1 MSNKGRIYIPNQN
14 MPRICPELAA
24 EIGLNESILL
34 LQLDYWIAAAG
45 KERDGRRWVY
55 ESLSDIQGAFPFWSR
70 PTINRALHSL
80 EEHELIVVG
89 NYNRRKADRTRWF
102 ALNYETIAA
111 LDAVLVTG
119 IELSQNETGLSQN
132 DTTLSQNET
141 TLPHDPNVSPHENTA
156 PDGADSPDDLFPPVR
171 EPPPRTEPSIL
182 EKTDPL
188 SLAAAVAARGGGE
201 KSWTVTGPE
210 GVNPYEGEPLAAM
223 CELLRMPEP
232 PPPKK
237 RDAWVRRLEQIGEG
251 WGAGPQVLADAIRAI
266 RDSED
271 HNWRSFSSPFAST
284 FEEVVGVMI
293 TRVRNEEHVPAN
305 VIKVEL
311 W

>member
-1 MSNKGRIYIPNQN
+1 MSDKTIFRRMKNRNNPYVMIDKEIFENRTLSWKAKG
-14 MPRICPELAA
+14 
-24 EIGLNESILL
+24 LL
-34 LQLDYWIAAAG
+34 GYLL
-45 KERDGRRWVY
+45 
-55 ESLSDIQGAFPFWSR
+55 SR
-70 PTINRALHSL
+70 PDDWIVRMTDLAKRSSEGMAAVRTAVKEL
-80 EEHELIVVG
+80 EEAGYMVRRRGQDDDGKFQWTVEVHEV
-89 NYNRRKADRTRWF
+89 
-102 ALNYETIAA
+102 
-111 LDAVLVTG
+111 
-119 IELSQNETGLSQN
+119 
-132 DTTLSQNET
+132 
-141 TLPHDPNVSPHENTA
+141 PVSPSTENHKMDDEPSTDFPSMENPLVENRTLLSTKVLSTENTKKE
-156 PDGADSPDDLFPPVR
+156 PVSPDDLFPPVR

-182 EKTDPL
+182 ENTDPL
-188 SLAAAVAARGGGE
+188 SLAAEIARRGGGE
-201 KSWTVTGPE
+201 RSWTVTGPE

-293 TRVRNEEHVPAN
+293 TRVRNEDHVPAN

>member
-1 MSNKGRIYIPNQN
+1 MSDKTIFRRMKNRNNPYVMIDKEIFENRTLSWKAKG
-14 MPRICPELAA
+14 
-24 EIGLNESILL
+24 LL
-34 LQLDYWIAAAG
+34 GYLL
-45 KERDGRRWVY
+45 
-55 ESLSDIQGAFPFWSR
+55 SR
-70 PTINRALHSL
+70 PDDWIVRMTDLAKRSSEGMAAVRTAVKEL
-80 EEHELIVVG
+80 EEAGYMVRRRGQDDDGKFQWTVEVHEV
-89 NYNRRKADRTRWF
+89 
-102 ALNYETIAA
+102 
-111 LDAVLVTG
+111 
-119 IELSQNETGLSQN
+119 
-132 DTTLSQNET
+132 
-141 TLPHDPNVSPHENTA
+141 PVSPSTENHKMDDEPSTDFPSMENPLVENRTLLSTKVLSTENTKKE
-156 PDGADSPDDLFPPVR
+156 PVSPDDLFPPVR

-293 TRVRNEEHVPAN
+293 TRVRNEDHVPAN

>member
-1 MSNKGRIYIPNQN
+1 MSDKTIFRRMKNRNNPYVMIDKEIFENRTLSWKAKG
-14 MPRICPELAA
+14 
-24 EIGLNESILL
+24 LL
-34 LQLDYWIAAAG
+34 GYLL
-45 KERDGRRWVY
+45 
-55 ESLSDIQGAFPFWSR
+55 SR
-70 PTINRALHSL
+70 PDDWIVRMTDLAKRSSEGMAAVRTAVKEL
-80 EEHELIVVG
+80 EEAGYMVRRRGQDDDGKFQWTVEVHEV
-89 NYNRRKADRTRWF
+89 
-102 ALNYETIAA
+102 
-111 LDAVLVTG
+111 
-119 IELSQNETGLSQN
+119 
-132 DTTLSQNET
+132 
-141 TLPHDPNVSPHENTA
+141 PVSPSTENHKMDDEPSTDFPSMENPLVENRTLLSTKVLSTENTKKE
-156 PDGADSPDDLFPPVR
+156 PVSPDDLFPPVR

-182 EKTDPL
+182 ENTDPL
-188 SLAAAVAARGGGE
+188 SLAAEIARRGGGE

-293 TRVRNEEHVPAN
+293 TRVRNEDHVPAN